1 METPTPTETAAP
13 VETVAP
19 VVYDPQPHATTVEQV
34 LTSIHDQISVFL
46 LFTSVVEVIVLV
58 ALGALVVGVLRARG

>member
-19 VVYDPQPHATTVEQV
+19 AAYDPQPHATAVEQV
-34 LTSIHDQISVFL
+34 LNSIHDQISVFL